1 MSTYNLQQLFTLY
14 KDFDSKAIDVSK
26 YINWINNYVEF
37 SKPDFLVI
45 LNVKSLS
52 PIIFEKNFNLSFGK
66 GKEGCVQ
73 DIIDG
78 IEEVQRTKIIAADTK
93 VIDFVHDNNVEPIKC
108 TYYLRFNSV
117 ISDNGITGLM
127 RHATILSRCEN
138 GLPHLVAVSFFDIG
152 YFNAYQDLIHVDI
165 KNYINGSN
173 ALDTHLLNLKK
184 ELEEIFKPQICL
196 TKREKQILELISN
209 GSTSAQIAERLNIS
223 IATVNTHRQN
233 LIKKNNVNS
242 TTALLNVI

>member
-1 MSTYNLQQLFTLY
+1 MSTYNLQQLLSVY
-14 KDFDSKAIDVSK
+14 KDINSKEIDESN
-26 YINWINNYVEF
+26 YISWINKYVEL

-52 PIIFEKNFNLSFGK
+52 PIIFQKNYNLKFGK
-66 GKEGCVQ
+66 GKAGNVQ

-78 IEEVQRTKIIAADTK
+78 IEEVQKTKIFEADTK
-93 VIDFVHDNNVEPIKC
+93 VIDFAYDNYVEPIRC
-108 TYYLRFNSV
+108 TYYLRFNSK
-117 ISDNGITGLM
+117 ISNTGTTALM
-127 RHATILSRCEN
+127 RHVTVLSRDEEDM
-138 GLPHLVAVSFFDIG
+138 PHLVAGCFFDVG
-152 YFNAYQDLIHVDI
+152 HLNGSQDFVQIDI
-165 KNYINGSN
+165 KNYIDGVNV
-173 ALDTHLLNLKK
+173 LDTSLLNLKE